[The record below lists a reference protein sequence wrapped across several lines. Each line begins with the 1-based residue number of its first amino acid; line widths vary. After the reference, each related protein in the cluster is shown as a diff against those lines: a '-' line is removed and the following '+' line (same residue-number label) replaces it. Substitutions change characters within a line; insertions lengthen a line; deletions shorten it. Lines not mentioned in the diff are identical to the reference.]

1 MKNNTSYDL
10 AVIGGGSGGFGA
22 VLAAAR
28 GGLRVL
34 LVERGSLLG
43 GTSTLGGV
51 NTWEP
56 GVGGPGF
63 HGELYDMLSRKPNAI
78 GVSRTI
84 HHWTSDQPWGWSRVQ
99 PGLDYR
105 LSLRRAGVKPDDLA
119 RVTFEP
125 EAMAAAMRE
134 LLEATGRVEIRCD
147 TVFVAAETQGERISA
162 LVLETE
168 GRRET
173 IGTTL
178 VVDATAD
185 LAVARAVD
193 CATYLGCEPRTLYH
207 EPSASAEHQ
216 ARLNGVSICFRATPV
231 ATPAVQPLPA
241 GVPDEFCKPSLSI
254 TEYPNGDLNLNPLPI
269 MEGFEFHRLGETEG
283 RRICEQRVYQCWHW
297 LQKEKGF
304 DRYRLVKLFPFT
316 GVREGPRLIG
326 RYILTENDIRAGF
339 SGQRDAER
347 WITLADHA
355 LDVHGEGHLCR
366 ELSEPYGVP
375 YDCLLPKEFANL
387 AVACRGASFTHIAAA
402 SCRLSRTM
410 MQLGQ
415 AAGTAAAIA
424 VERGVEFPAV
434 PAEELRARLCAQ
446 HVQVDWPSRLE
457 PKNNGAMK

>member
-1 MKNNTSYDL
+1 VKNNTSYDL

-22 VLAAAR
+22 ALAAAR

-34 LVERGSLLG
+34 FVERGPMLG
-43 GTSTLGGV
+43 GNSTLAGV

-63 HGELYDMLSRKPNAI
+63 HGELYDMLARRTNAI
-78 GVSRTI
+78 GVSRSI

-105 LSLRRAGVKPDDLA
+105 LSLHRAGVKPDDLT

-134 LLEATGRVEIRCD
+134 LLEATGNVELRLGTEFTAA
-147 TVFVAAETQGERISA
+147 TVARGQVQSVTLNRSGQ
-162 LVLETE
+162 T
-168 GRRET
+168 ET
-173 IGTTL
+173 ITAAFFI
-178 VVDATAD
+178 DATAN
-185 LAVARAVD
+185 LALATAAA
-193 CATYLGCEPRTLYH
+193 CTTYLGCEPHSMYH
-207 EPSASAEHQ
+207 EPSAPAEHQ
-216 ARLNGVSICFRATPV
+216 ERLNGVSICFRATPV

-241 GVPDEFCKPSLSI
+241 GVPDEFRNPSLSI

-269 MEGFEFHRLGETEG
+269 MEGIEFHKLGGTEG
-283 RRICEQRVYQCWHW
+283 RRVCEQRVYQFWHW

-326 RYILTENDIRAGF
+326 RYVLTENDIRAGC
-339 SGQRDAER
+339 SGQRDAAR

-375 YDCLLPKEFANL
+375 YDCLLPKEYSNL

-410 MQLGQ
+410 MHLGQ

-424 VERGVEFPAV
+424 IERGVEFPTV
-434 PAEELRARLCAQ
+434 PAAELRTRLRAQ

-457 PKNNGAMK
+457 QAPS